1 MIHRNE
7 KIHHDGNINSKE
19 DSGICL
25 IGDILVGALYHII
38 TPILYLHTD
47 EIPRILDVSVQR
59 GKITRKKRRERER
72 VREKKLEYCVPD
84 ISRLLIFLDSARSD
98 KIDSSKDFHILPS
111 VN

>member
-7 KIHHDGNINSKE
+7 RIHHDGNINSKE

-47 EIPRILDVSVQR
+47 EIPRILDVPVQR
-59 GKITRKKRRERER
+59 GKITRKKGRERESE
-72 VREKKLEYCVPD
+72 REKAGILRSGYIETPN
-84 ISRLLIFLDSARSD
+84 IFGLC
-98 KIDSSKDFHILPS
+98 KIR
-111 VN
+111 